1 MTRAQKTRR
10 LLLLAFTAL
19 IWGAAFVAQSVGMEH
34 VGPFAFNGVR
44 SLIGGLVLLP
54 GIRLLDALAKRS
66 GEESRAPRTPA
77 ERKTLLQ
84 GGLLCGLALT
94 AGSSLQQAGL
104 QYTTVGKAGFLTAM
118 YIVIV
123 PVLGIF
129 WHKKPGLQVW
139 AGVALA
145 VAGFYLL
152 CRPEQLGIGRGE
164 AMLLLGSLMFSLHI
178 LLIDRFIPMV
188 DGVRMSCIQFFV
200 AGGIC
205 TAAALIFEKPAFA
218 DILAAWA
225 PILYA
230 GVLSCGVGYT
240 LQAVAQ
246 KGLDPTV
253 ASLALSLESVFSVL
267 AGWVVLH
274 QALSLREGFG
284 CALIFAAILLA
295 QLPGKRAAVKQA
307 S

>member
-1 MTRAQKTRR
+1 M
-10 LLLLAFTAL
+10 LAAL
-19 IWGAAFVAQSVGMEH
+19 IWGVAFVAQSVGMEH
-34 VGPFAFNGVR
+34 VGPFTFNGVR
-44 SLIGGLVLLP
+44 SLVGGLVLLP
-54 GIRLLDALAKRS
+54 CIRFLDALAERS
-66 GEESRAPRTPA
+66 GEESRAPHTPA
-77 ERKTLLQ
+77 ERRALWQ
-84 GGLLCGLALT
+84 GGLICGLVLT
-94 AGSSLQQAGL
+94 AGSSLQQAGM

-129 WHKKPGLQVW
+129 WHKMPGLRVW
-139 AGVALA
+139 IGVALA

-178 LLIDRFIPMV
+178 LTIDRFAPMV
-188 DGVRMSCIQFFV
+188 DGVRLSCIQFFV
-200 AGGIC
+200 AGILC
-205 TAAALIFEKPAFA
+205 SAAALIFEKPALA
-218 DILAAWA
+218 DILIAWA
-225 PILYA
+225 PLLYA

-246 KGLDPTV
+246 KGLDPTI

-267 AGWVVLH
+267 AGWVLLG
-274 QALSLREGFG
+274 QALSPRELAG
-284 CALIFAAILLA
+284 CAFIFAAIVLT
-295 QLPGKRAAVKQA
+295 QLPDKKAAVKQG